1 MLSGKYSGWLT
12 SLQYIRFGCS
22 ASPQTNSRVPP
33 FCPLRSPP
41 NHTARLMRQMRARR
55 PVSSRPAVMRTQF
68 APISGSASTSVFVD
82 PAGAAYTAMYTV
94 PLPRSAH
101 TDSLIEEY
109 VPSATPNCAA
119 VSG

>member
-1 MLSGKYSGWLT
+1 
-12 SLQYIRFGCS
+12 
-22 ASPQTNSRVPP
+22 
-33 FCPLRSPP
+33 
-41 NHTARLMRQMRARR
+41 MRQIRVRR

-68 APISGSASTSVFVD
+68 APISGSASTSFLVD
-82 PAGAAYTAMYTV
+82 PVGMAYTAMYTV
-94 PLPRSAH
+94 PLTLFAH